1 MLTALNKKA
10 LLNATIAT
18 LLALALT
25 FIGSRR
31 LQNFDPALS
40 GYLIGTLFAVFG
52 IVYRYSVWLQR
63 PPTRLYYRRTWQIL
77 FRSGRFLP
85 YFLQF
90 CRELLVN
97 IGFQRF
103 IYPRGRSR
111 WVGHFMLATGCML
124 AFAITIPLTL
134 GWIYFTMSP
143 GASIGATEHNHYEV
157 YVFGF
162 RVMAFR
168 LGTLLASLIF
178 NALSWCS
185 LLVIAGVLVFLK
197 RRVTKGGLIA
207 TQGFGSDLLPLLL
220 LLTVAVTGLG
230 ITLDYHYLKGISYNF
245 MTITHAISVI
255 LFLIWIPFGKFFHII
270 QRPAQI
276 GAHIYRKEGERHGMA
291 ICPHTGQA
299 FTTRMHV
306 EDLKQV
312 TKELGFDFTL
322 ENGGSHLDLSPEGKR
337 DALAIAHLKARNE
350 GGHLFG

>member
-1 MLTALNKKA
+1 MLISLNRKA
-10 LLNATIAT
+10 FIQAFFAM
-18 LLALALT
+18 LLAIVLT

-31 LQNFDPALS
+31 LQNFDPALT

-52 IVYRYSVWLQR
+52 VVYRYSVWLQR
-63 PPTRLYYRRTWQIL
+63 PPTRLYYRRTWQLL
-77 FRSGRFLP
+77 FRSGHFLEYFTRFV
-85 YFLQF
+85 
-90 CRELLVN
+90 RELFVN

-124 AFAITIPLTL
+124 AFAITVPLTL
-134 GWIYFTMSP
+134 GWIYFTMNPNTSIEP
-143 GASIGATEHNHYEV
+143 AASKYYEV
-157 YVFGF
+157 YVFGWKI
-162 RVMAFR
+162 MQFR
-168 LGTLLASLIF
+168 LHSVLAALIF

-185 LLVIAGVLVFLK
+185 ILVIIGVAVFLR

-207 TQGFGSDLLPLLL
+207 SQSFSGDLLPLLL

-255 LFLIWIPFGKFFHII
+255 MFLVWIPFGKFFHII

-276 GAHIYRKEGERHGMA
+276 GAHIYREEGERNGMA
-291 ICPHTGQA
+291 ICPHTGKA
-299 FTTRMHV
+299 FTSQMHV
-306 EDLKQV
+306 NDLKEV

-322 ENGGSHLDLSPEGKR
+322 ENGASHLDYSPEGKR
-337 DALAIAHLKARNE
+337 DALAMAHLRARTA